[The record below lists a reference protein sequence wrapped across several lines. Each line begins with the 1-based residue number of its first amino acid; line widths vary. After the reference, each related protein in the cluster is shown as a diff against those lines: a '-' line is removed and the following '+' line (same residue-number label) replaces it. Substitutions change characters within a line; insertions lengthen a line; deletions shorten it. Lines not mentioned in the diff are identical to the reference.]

1 MRGSNILGRSL
12 SLFPLWPLVLGV
24 TFGILSADYYGTQH
38 WVAITLISIAG
49 ILAFRRSD
57 ITLFI
62 VTFILASG
70 LHGPK
75 IENLRAWSHAADTGK
90 LNGAYTL
97 KGVIIA
103 TGSQQNGPY
112 LVKTSKIQAVS
123 QASGLPPASGMVVQL
138 TTPHFHES
146 TLQYGDIIETVG
158 PLQLI
163 KPLRN
168 PHGFDRQTWLYR
180 QGANLTMAPRSPVT
194 ILGLSLVH
202 RPVRIMANWR
212 QSIRQSMTSGL
223 DADAPSA
230 QLIRA
235 VVLGE
240 RPGRSSSMVEDFRK
254 SGTLHVFAVSGLHV
268 GMVGTI
274 FGCLLWFL
282 RAPRWVIIGGVIA
295 AMTAYAGITGL
306 RPPSVR
312 AVIMATVFLT
322 GFLIKRKPSLI
333 NSLGASAIIVLLWDG
348 HQLFTPGFQ
357 LSYGVLL
364 TLAMATAFWIR
375 ILKPMAEID
384 PFMPRLLLT
393 PWQERI
399 LGWRKWLRNSL
410 SVSLAAWMGSA
421 PLIWIHFGIV
431 TPIAVIAGIPLML
444 MVFVILA
451 LAMLAISAGALWQ
464 PAGDAVN
471 HINSWVAKST
481 YHTAAAFAHIPGA
494 YWHKKPTRP
503 EKGQIIVFDIP
514 NGGGANLIDT
524 GGGILLDGGRD
535 DTFFWHVL
543 PTLQALKIEPDS
555 LIISHADSKHSGSM
569 SLCLDQFTPRQAIIP
584 RADLLSKSYQ
594 AFIKQ
599 SAETNC
605 QLITPHSGQTFPV
618 EPGVALEIMQAPVE
632 LRGYGRADDSGLV
645 IRLHWHGWKIMFTGD
660 AGFITETRLLASGAD
675 LQADVIIS
683 GRNRGDHTG
692 REEFYRAVSP
702 QVIISSNSEFPANER
717 IPENWF
723 TRTEALGITTID
735 QQQSGAVTL
744 TIKDQRLV
752 LTPTLKNAEVI
763 TIDPRSDLR

>member
-24 TFGILSADYYGTQH
+24 TSGILSADYYGTQH

-62 VTFILASG
+62 VTFMLASG

-97 KGVIIA
+97 KGVVIA
-103 TGSQQNGPY
+103 TGSQTKRALPCQNKQN
-112 LVKTSKIQAVS
+112 LIAAA

-138 TTPHFHES
+138 TTSPFHES
-146 TLQYGDIIETVG
+146 TLQYGDIIEAAG
-158 PLQLI
+158 PLRLI

-168 PHGFDRQTWLYR
+168 PHGFDRQAWLYR

-202 RPVRIMANWR
+202 RPVRMMANWR

-240 RPGRSSSMVEDFRK
+240 RPGRTSSMVEDFRK

-282 RAPRWVIIGGVIA
+282 RAPRWMLIGGVIV

-364 TLAMATAFWIR
+364 ALAMATAFWIR

-431 TPIAVIAGIPLML
+431 TPIAIIAGIPLML

-481 YHTAAAFAHIPGA
+481 YQTAAAFAHIPGA

-543 PTLQALKIEPDS
+543 PTLQALNIEPDS

-594 AFIKQ
+594 AFIEK

-605 QLITPHSGQTFPV
+605 QLITPHSGQTFPI
-618 EPGVALEIMQAPVE
+618 EPGVTLEVLQAAIE
-632 LRGYGRADDSGLV
+632 LNGYGRADDSGLV

-683 GRNRGDHTG
+683 GRNRGDYTG

-702 QVIISSNSEFPANER
+702 QVIISTNSEFPANETH
-717 IPENWF
+717 P
-723 TRTEALGITTID
+723 
-735 QQQSGAVTL
+735 
-744 TIKDQRLV
+744 
-752 LTPTLKNAEVI
+752 
-763 TIDPRSDLR
+763 

>member
-49 ILAFRRSD
+49 ILAFRKSD

-103 TGSQQNGPY
+103 TGSRQNGPY
-112 LVKTSKIQAVS
+112 LVKTSKIQATS

-138 TTPHFHES
+138 TTSPFHES
-146 TLQYGDIIETVG
+146 TLQYGDIIEAVG
-158 PLQLI
+158 PLRLI

-202 RPVRIMANWR
+202 RPIRIMANWR

-282 RAPRWVIIGGVIA
+282 RAPRWVLIGGVIA

-364 TLAMATAFWIR
+364 ALAMATAFWIR
-375 ILKPMAEID
+375 ILKPMSEID

-431 TPIAVIAGIPLML
+431 TPIAIIAGIPLML

-471 HINSWVAKST
+471 HLNSWVAKST

-514 NGGGANLIDT
+514 
-524 GGGILLDGGRD
+524 
-535 DTFFWHVL
+535 
-543 PTLQALKIEPDS
+543 
-555 LIISHADSKHSGSM
+555 
-569 SLCLDQFTPRQAIIP
+569 
-584 RADLLSKSYQ
+584 
-594 AFIKQ
+594 
-599 SAETNC
+599 
-605 QLITPHSGQTFPV
+605 
-618 EPGVALEIMQAPVE
+618 
-632 LRGYGRADDSGLV
+632 
-645 IRLHWHGWKIMFTGD
+645 
-660 AGFITETRLLASGAD
+660 
-675 LQADVIIS
+675 
-683 GRNRGDHTG
+683 
-692 REEFYRAVSP
+692 
-702 QVIISSNSEFPANER
+702 
-717 IPENWF
+717 
-723 TRTEALGITTID
+723 
-735 QQQSGAVTL
+735 
-744 TIKDQRLV
+744 
-752 LTPTLKNAEVI
+752 
-763 TIDPRSDLR
+763 

>member
-1 MRGSNILGRSL
+1 MRGSNILERSL

-24 TFGILSADYYGTQH
+24 TSGILSADYYGTQH

-62 VTFILASG
+62 VTFMLASG

-75 IENLRAWSHAADTGK
+75 IENLSAWSHAADTGK
-90 LNGAYTL
+90 INGAYTL
-97 KGVIIA
+97 KGVVIA

-112 LVKTSKIQAVS
+112 LVKTSKIYTAAQAN
-123 QASGLPPASGMVVQL
+123 GLPPASGMIVQL
-138 TTPHFHES
+138 TTSPFHES
-146 TLQYGDIIETVG
+146 ILQYGDIIETTG
-158 PLQLI
+158 PLQII

-168 PHGFDRQTWLYR
+168 PHGFDRQAWLYR
-180 QGANLTMAPRSPVT
+180 QGANLTMAPRSPIT

-202 RPVRIMANWR
+202 RPVRMMANWR

-223 DADAPSA
+223 DADAPSTE
-230 QLIRA
+230 LIRA

-240 RPGRSSSMVEDFRK
+240 RPGRTSSMVEDFRN

-282 RAPRWVIIGGVIA
+282 RAPRWMLIGGVIV

-312 AVIMATVFLT
+312 AVIMATVFLS

-431 TPIAVIAGIPLML
+431 TPIAIIAGIPLML
-444 MVFVILA
+444 MVFVILS

-481 YHTAAAFAHIPGA
+481 HQTATAFAHIPGA

-543 PTLQALKIEPDS
+543 PTLQALNIEPDS

-569 SLCLDQFTPRQAIIP
+569 SLCLDHFTPRQAIIP

-594 AFIKQ
+594 AFIKK

-605 QLITPHSGQTFPV
+605 QLITPHSGQTFPI
-618 EPGVALEIMQAPVE
+618 EPGVTLEVLQAAIE
-632 LRGYGRADDSGLV
+632 LNGYGRADDSGLV

-660 AGFITETRLLASGAD
+660 AGFITETRLLASGVD

-683 GRNRGDHTG
+683 GRNRGDYTG

-702 QVIISSNSEFPANER
+702 EVIISNQFRVSS
-717 IPENWF
+717 
-723 TRTEALGITTID
+723 
-735 QQQSGAVTL
+735 
-744 TIKDQRLV
+744 QREH
-752 LTPTLKNAEVI
+752 P
-763 TIDPRSDLR
+763 

>member
-112 LVKTSKIQAVS
+112 LVKTSKIQAAS

-282 RAPRWVIIGGVIA
+282 RAPRWVLIGGVIA

-322 GFLIKRKPSLI
+322 GFLIKRKP
-333 NSLGASAIIVLLWDG
+333 
-348 HQLFTPGFQ
+348 
-357 LSYGVLL
+357 
-364 TLAMATAFWIR
+364 
-375 ILKPMAEID
+375 
-384 PFMPRLLLT
+384 
-393 PWQERI
+393 
-399 LGWRKWLRNSL
+399 
-410 SVSLAAWMGSA
+410 
-421 PLIWIHFGIV
+421 
-431 TPIAVIAGIPLML
+431 
-444 MVFVILA
+444 
-451 LAMLAISAGALWQ
+451 
-464 PAGDAVN
+464 
-471 HINSWVAKST
+471 
-481 YHTAAAFAHIPGA
+481 
-494 YWHKKPTRP
+494 
-503 EKGQIIVFDIP
+503 
-514 NGGGANLIDT
+514 
-524 GGGILLDGGRD
+524 
-535 DTFFWHVL
+535 
-543 PTLQALKIEPDS
+543 
-555 LIISHADSKHSGSM
+555 
-569 SLCLDQFTPRQAIIP
+569 
-584 RADLLSKSYQ
+584 
-594 AFIKQ
+594 
-599 SAETNC
+599 
-605 QLITPHSGQTFPV
+605 
-618 EPGVALEIMQAPVE
+618 
-632 LRGYGRADDSGLV
+632 
-645 IRLHWHGWKIMFTGD
+645 
-660 AGFITETRLLASGAD
+660 
-675 LQADVIIS
+675 
-683 GRNRGDHTG
+683 
-692 REEFYRAVSP
+692 
-702 QVIISSNSEFPANER
+702 
-717 IPENWF
+717 
-723 TRTEALGITTID
+723 
-735 QQQSGAVTL
+735 
-744 TIKDQRLV
+744 
-752 LTPTLKNAEVI
+752 
-763 TIDPRSDLR
+763 